1 MKRSVLCLTVV
12 ALSALGV
19 GAAPVRSIH
28 HVPDRLDKVRLIAP
42 AAANANHIL
51 LVNVGGAIPPETW
64 PLVTTFAT
72 SRLSLNVWTNSVEK
86 FDTAALFVNPFA
98 FRPAFGEKAKVAVFF
113 EKSPV
118 GAPVTCS
125 PGYWSRVNLAG
136 IDSDKPD
143 AQTLRDRYA
152 KMILKGMAYAVGGGA
167 SLDQTCSLHYTSL
180 SLKGLDGCGIS
191 IAPTTYFPMLEI
203 LRQIGGVEML
213 SPAHEE

>member
-1 MKRSVLCLTVV
+1 MKANPKSFLCLAAA
-12 ALSALGV
+12 ALAASAAC
-19 GAAPVRSIH
+19 AASIH

-64 PLVTTFAT
+64 PVVTTFAT